1 VDGSKEAG
9 SNKSGRRSRFAAL
22 TNRGN
27 KILWKNRNDERPKA
41 GLSPRETFLAAIAK
55 AIGDAE
61 DSGILDRE
69 IARILTAERMNTN
82 TVRPFATIIWG
93 VANE

>member
-1 VDGSKEAG
+1 M
-9 SNKSGRRSRFAAL
+9 
-22 TNRGN
+22 
-27 KILWKNRNDERPKA
+27 LWKNRNDERPKA

-69 IARILTAERMNTN
+69 IARILTAR
-82 TVRPFATIIWG
+82 
-93 VANE
+93 ANEHEHRAAVRNYNLGGR